1 MVLFMC
7 IAFMLCL
14 YYTLQLQ
21 PPGQFWNVPVT
32 VEEFTGEFGDEQR
45 DDDYIITV
53 RYPGAP
59 PRSFVGIESS
69 VTWELER
76 RPCYFVGSVQA
87 GPLAEVSEP
96 NDSVIEGVYG
106 DYIIESLFAT
116 SYTYSHFLEGRCT

>member
-1 MVLFMC
+1 MYCVLRC
-7 IAFMLCL
+7 VC
-14 YYTLQLQ
+14 TSQLH

-45 DDDYIITV
+45 DNDYIITV
-53 RYPGAP
+53 RYPGTP

-69 VTWELER
+69 VTWER
-76 RPCYFVGSVQA
+76 SCYFVGSWQA
-87 GPLAEVSEP
+87 GPLVEVSEP
-96 NDSVIEGVYG
+96 NDSVIEGVYS

>member
-1 MVLFMC
+1 MVLFIC
-7 IAFMLCL
+7 VLRFMLCL
-14 YYTLQLQ
+14 YILHNSN

-32 VEEFTGEFGDEQR
+32 VEGFTGEFGDEQR

-76 RPCYFVGSVQA
+76 RPCYFVGSGQA

-96 NDSVIEGVYG
+96 NDSVIEGVYS
-106 DYIIESLFAT
+106 DYIIESLYLLPAT
-116 SYTYSHFLEGRCT
+116 HIATF

>member
-1 MVLFMC
+1 MLYGFVVCVLHL
-7 IAFMLCL
+7 LCL
-14 YYTLQLQ
+14 YFTT
-21 PPGQFWNVPVT
+21 PTPGQFWNVPVT
-32 VEEFTGEFGDEQR
+32 VEEFTGECGDEQR
-45 DDDYIITV
+45 DNNYIITV
-53 RYPGAP
+53 RYPGTP

-76 RPCYFVGSVQA
+76 RPCYFVGSGQA

-96 NDSVIEGVYG
+96 NDSVIEGVYS